1 MSGATRALQVRV
13 SSPGTSRPSCVT
25 VRKKIH
31 GVRSGARLRR
41 ERRPVARLK
50 LAVLAVALVAISACS
65 PIDDSD
71 VKRLALP
78 KAASDRTDE
87 MWDLWLGAWIATL
100 VVFLLVFGLIMYS
113 LVRYRRRGDDD
124 VPSQVRYNLP
134 IEALYT
140 FAPVIIVAVFFYHTV
155 TAQNAMLEKVENPD
169 HTITV
174 VGSKWQWAFVY
185 NGETA
190 AEGKDVYDI
199 GTPED
204 FADLYLPV
212 DESVRFNLLSPDVI
226 HSFWIPEFYF
236 KMDVVP
242 GRGPQVNSFDL
253 TPTREGTFTGRCAE
267 LCGLYHSRMLFKVHV
282 VSRAEYDKHMA
293 ELAANPKRV
302 GSPQGQKD
310 AMELAGLE
318 TEKGEH

>member
-1 MSGATRALQVRV
+1 M
-13 SSPGTSRPSCVT
+13 
-25 VRKKIH
+25 
-31 GVRSGARLRR
+31 
-41 ERRPVARLK
+41 ARLK

-78 KAASDRTDE
+78 KAASDRTDD
-87 MWDLWLGAWIATL
+87 MWNVWLGAWTATL
-100 VVFLLVFGLIMYS
+100 VVFLLVFGLMMYAII
-113 LVRYRRRGDDD
+113 RYRRRSDDD

-174 VGSKWQWAFVY
+174 VGSKWQWAFNY

-190 AEGKDVYDI
+190 AGGDDVYDI

-282 VSRAEYDKHMA
+282 VSRAEFDQHMA
-293 ELAANPKRV
+293 ELKEQGRIGAPE
-302 GSPQGQKD
+302 GQKA